1 VAVSSVQSLVEAYR
15 PAYDRCG
22 EIRRQFAEL
31 EAAGVVDQEA
41 ALRRQ
46 LQAAMRPN
54 WPYRWDDER
63 VVIKRKAGLFRYK
76 IDVVPGTAPSLAD
89 EYAPPDGWRFPAAAR
104 QVLQMALAAG
114 VALAAS
120 RGLPSGC
127 DLPNPFPTP
136 APAPDDAGGEPGT
149 AFAAGFEYAKKRL
162 VPAWGSTFVA
172 SGEKAAKLDAPAKIE
187 DLKADHV
194 ARLREAVNAND
205 GAVAAP
211 LDAIVPPG
219 TDPAKITAEQQKAY
233 AKALMDLGAGML
245 KAAE

>member
-1 VAVSSVQSLVEAYR
+1 LVEAYR

-54 WPYRWDDER
+54 WPYRWDDGR
-63 VVIKRKAGLFRYK
+63 VVIKRRAGLFRYK

-127 DLPNPFPTP
+127 DFPNPFPTP
-136 APAPDDAGGEPGT
+136 APAPASESEAFQAGYSYARDRLLPGMGGAFLATGEECRT
-149 AFAAGFEYAKKRL
+149 QRK
-162 VPAWGSTFVA
+162 PAEMGEIQA
-172 SGEKAAKLDAPAKIE
+172 SHLE
-187 DLKADHV
+187 
-194 ARLREAVNAND
+194 RLRESVRAGGPVVEDLLKKAIPIGTPADAVTPEQWKRYAS
-205 GAVAAP
+205 VF
-211 LDAIVPPG
+211 
-219 TDPAKITAEQQKAY
+219 TDF
-233 AKALMDLGAGML
+233 GSGMK